1 MLRFAGRTVV
11 SVVHTVP
18 LDVVMRHDAR
28 LAAQEVAGL
37 VGLLH
42 VQPAAADDACG
53 CEALLDLTGA
63 FLREAAIST
72 SIASF

>member
-1 MLRFAGRTVV
+1 
-11 SVVHTVP
+11 
-18 LDVVMRHDAR
+18 MRHDAR